1 MRIAQVT
8 SYFEPHIG
16 GVETHVRELS
26 RELVRRGHE
35 VTVLTADTE
44 GVGERGAFGGF
55 DIVRVPARSTLFKT
69 PSMPALRDAVAGGR
83 FDLLH
88 SHTPPPLAAWRASR
102 AGRRLRIPHVLTF
115 HCDPEIIHPL
125 GAPIVG
131 LFRHT
136 FGRGTLRRTDELI
149 STTASYA
156 STSREI
162 WNYTPTVIPNAVDPE
177 FFSPRDPAPRVLDR
191 LPGTSG
197 FRILCVGR
205 LVEHKGI
212 EQLIGA
218 MAFLKPPAELI
229 IVGDGALRGAL
240 EARARASPSAGRI
253 HFVGRVPLEDL
264 PEYYRACDVFALPS
278 VSRLEAF
285 GIVALE
291 AMASGLPVVA
301 SDIPGVREV
310 VSEGLEGYLADP
322 LDPRSFAGRIDTL
335 LSEPLTR
342 ARLARNGRARVLREF
357 TWTTVADRVVE
368 LYEKVLAGRR
378 PSPSAPPAAASAA

>member
-1 MRIAQVT
+1 M
-8 SYFEPHIG
+8 
-16 GVETHVRELS
+16 
-26 RELVRRGHE
+26 
-35 VTVLTADTE
+35 
-44 GVGERGAFGGF
+44 
-55 DIVRVPARSTLFKT
+55 
-69 PSMPALRDAVAGGR
+69 
-83 FDLLH
+83 
-88 SHTPPPLAAWRASR
+88 
-102 AGRRLRIPHVLTF
+102 
-115 HCDPEIIHPL
+115 
-125 GAPIVG
+125 
-131 LFRHT
+131 
-136 FGRGTLRRTDELI
+136 
-149 STTASYA
+149 
-156 STSREI
+156 
-162 WNYTPTVIPNAVDPE
+162 IPNAVDPE
-177 FFSPRDPAPRVLDR
+177 FFSPCDPAPRVLGG

-212 EQLIGA
+212 EQLIDA

-229 IVGDGALRGAL
+229 VVGDGALRGAL
-240 EARARASPSAGRI
+240 EGRARASPSAGRI

-310 VSEGLEGYLADP
+310 VNDGLEGYLADP

-335 LSEPLTR
+335 LSRPLTR

-357 TWTTVADRVVE
+357 TWTKVADRVVE
-368 LYEKVLAGRR
+368 VYEEVLSRRR
-378 PSPSAPPAAASAA
+378 PSPSAPPAAATAA

>member
-8 SYFEPHIG
+8 SYFEPHVG

-35 VTVLTADTE
+35 VTVITADTE
-44 GVGERGAFGGF
+44 GAGARASLR
-55 DIVRVPARSTLFKT
+55 DVSIVRVPARSTIFKT
-69 PSMPALRDAVAGGR
+69 PSMPGLSDAIGQGR
-83 FDLLH
+83 FDIVH

-102 AGRRLRIPHVLTF
+102 VARRLRLPHVLTF
-115 HCDPEIIHPL
+115 HCDPEILHPL
-125 GAPIVG
+125 GVPIVG
-131 LFRHT
+131 LFRLT
-136 FGRGTLRRTDELI
+136 FGRATLRRTDELI

-177 FFSPRDPAPRVLDR
+177 FFSPREAAARIWGT
-191 LPGTSG
+191 LPGTPG

-212 EQLIGA
+212 EQLIDA
-218 MAFLKPPAELI
+218 MAFLRPPAELI
-229 IVGDGALRGAL
+229 VVGDGELRPAL
-240 EARARASPSAGRI
+240 EARARASPSGGRI

-310 VSEGLEGYLADP
+310 VSEGVEGYLADP

-335 LSEPLTR
+335 LSEPLKS
-342 ARLARNGRARVLREF
+342 ARLARNGRARVLGEF
-357 TWTTVADRVVE
+357 TWTRVADRVVE
-368 LYEKVLAGRR
+368 VYERALARR
-378 PSPSAPPAAASAA
+378 APQPSAPPGAVPAA

>member
-8 SYFEPHIG
+8 SYFEPHVG

-44 GVGERGAFGGF
+44 GAGSRGALGGF
-55 DIVRVPARSTLFKT
+55 EVVRVPSRSVWLKT
-69 PSMPALRDAVAGGR
+69 PSMPAVAEAIASGG
-83 FDLLH
+83 FDLVH
-88 SHTPPPLAAWRASR
+88 SHTPPPLASWRASR
-102 AGRRLRIPHVLTF
+102 TCRRLRIPHILTF
-115 HCDPEIIHPL
+115 HCDPEIVHPL
-125 GAPIVG
+125 GGPIVG
-131 LFRHT
+131 LFRLT
-136 FGRGTLRRTDELI
+136 FGRGTLRRSDELI

-162 WNYTPTVIPNAVDPE
+162 WNYTPTVIPNAVDSE
-177 FFSPRDPAPRVLDR
+177 FFSPREAAPRVLDG
-191 LPGTSG
+191 LPGTPG

-212 EQLIGA
+212 EQLIDA
-218 MAFLKPPAELI
+218 MAFLRPPAELI
-229 IVGDGALRGAL
+229 IVGDGALRAAL
-240 EARARASPSAGRI
+240 EGRARSSPSASRI
-253 HFVGRVPLEDL
+253 HFAGRVPLADL

-291 AMASGLPVVA
+291 AMACGLPVVA

-310 VSEGLEGYLADP
+310 VSDGVEGYLADP
-322 LDPRSFAGRIDTL
+322 LDPRSFAGRLDAL

-357 TWTTVADRVVE
+357 TWTTVVEQIVEVYERVI
-368 LYEKVLAGRR
+368 AGRR
-378 PSPSAPPAAASAA
+378 PSLSAPPLSASAA